1 MEQRSDST
9 TASPRHARAPINF
22 ESLIAPLASFRAG
35 LAVAISCV
43 VTAAGAQEVDAGHY
57 DGSWTA
63 RLQCRS
69 GKGMCAARLSIADFA
84 GTWQD
89 LSGTSAAQRMCGGK
103 KMPLTVQS
111 STRSQLAFTVFGD
124 QVSEKCPTLSIL
136 VKPIDAKRLA
146 GGVVIGLH
154 ASESPEV
161 HADHSAAPASGG
173 MQPAAAASAP
183 NAIRLERR

>member
-1 MEQRSDST
+1 MSQLRS
-9 TASPRHARAPINF
+9 
-22 ESLIAPLASFRAG
+22 LAAW
-35 LAVAISCV
+35 LAVAASCV
-43 VTAAGAQEVDAGHY
+43 VAAASAQETDAGYY
-57 DGSWTA
+57 DGNWTA
-63 RLQCRS
+63 HLQCRS
-69 GKGMCAARLSIADFA
+69 GKGTCAARLSIADFA

-89 LSGTSAAQRMCGGK
+89 LSGTSAAKRMCGGK

-111 STRSQLAFTVFGD
+111 STRAQLAFTVFGD
-124 QVSEKCPTLSIL
+124 QVSESCPTLSIL

-146 GGVVIGLH
+146 GSVVIGLH

-173 MQPAAAASAP
+173 MQPAPAASAP